1 MTKEQIEEASKKF
14 AEENIW
20 NPGISCESDIITL
33 KESVIAAFKDGAN
46 WRINSVWHKPEEVP
60 EAGKDCLVEYVDGDG
75 CAHIRIDKRSEYEW
89 IEACHYDRILRW
101 AYIEDLIPTEDETA

>member
-33 KESVIAAFKDGAN
+33 EESVIAAFKDGAD
-46 WRINSVWHKPEEVP
+46 WRINSVWHKPDEVP
-60 EAGKDCLVEYVDGDG
+60 EANEWIIYLDRFGYRVDGMLPSVIQHWEFLVANKG
-75 CAHIRIDKRSEYEW
+75 IM
-89 IEACHYDRILRW
+89 RW

>member
-1 MTKEQIEEASKKF
+1 MTKEQIKNEAVEYIKCKYDGV
-14 AEENIW
+14 NVKMW
-20 NPGISCESDIITL
+20 T
-33 KESVIAAFKDGAN
+33 IAQIYAGRDGFIAGAD

-101 AYIEDLIPTEDETA
+101 AYIKDLIPTEDETA

>member
-33 KESVIAAFKDGAN
+33 KESVIAAFKDGAD

-60 EAGKDCLVEYVDGDG
+60 EPYATLLVKCIEGYRTWALWPNHVRNWESLVET
-75 CAHIRIDKRSEYEW
+75 KRV
-89 IEACHYDRILRW
+89 ICW
-101 AYIEDLIPTEDETA
+101 AYVEDLIPTEDETA

>member
-20 NPGISCESDIITL
+20 NPGTSCESDIITL
-33 KESVIAAFKDGAN
+33 KESVIAAFKDGAD

-60 EAGKDCLVEYVDGDG
+60 EANRWIIHFDRLGCRVYGLLPSVIQHWGFLV
-75 CAHIRIDKRSEYEW
+75 ADKG
-89 IEACHYDRILRW
+89 ITRW
-101 AYIEDLIPTEDETA
+101 AYIDDLTPTEDETA